1 MDFVLCMVIFPCLS
15 FHFESPFISSPRE
28 ISFGLGWKAERP
40 WRILPFSPQQNE
52 SILLPTG
59 SRRGGMV
66 RGKQHRPGQAPGLWL
81 AALRAPCSVSPET
94 GLNGSSNAALALP
107 RWKNRSRQRTALCP
121 SPAARGLPSMGPQTG
136 THPGSRPCN
145 SRRASVLQGKKKNG
159 SLPSQKE
166 ICAWL
171 LWFSLFKT
179 RTGWFVCPCV
189 CLLFKNYSIYT
200 EKGT

>member
-1 MDFVLCMVIFPCLS
+1 M
-15 FHFESPFISSPRE
+15 
-28 ISFGLGWKAERP
+28 
-40 WRILPFSPQQNE
+40 
-52 SILLPTG
+52 
-59 SRRGGMV
+59 

-145 SRRASVLQGKKKNG
+145 SRRASVLQGKKKTVLCPHKRKYVPGCSDSHFSKRELVGLCVPVCVYFLKTIAYIQKRAHN
-159 SLPSQKE
+159 LIVQLEFSQ
-166 ICAWL
+166 
-171 LWFSLFKT
+171 S
-179 RTGWFVCPCV
+179 GHSCV
-189 CLLFKNYSIYT
+189 T
-200 EKGT
+200 TPR